1 MLLEN
6 SKNNEEYEMNLNEIT
21 VKESRKWITS
31 TKNVEKKCI

>member
-6 SKNNEEYEMNLNEIT
+6 SKNKEEYEMNLNEIT
-21 VKESRKWITS
+21 VKESRKCITS